1 MIIICSCKHIHLCLT
16 SNLIW
21 YLIINPYGIIEC
33 KIPQRKIINPKPT
46 PMKQSMNHKGERH
59 VHYCLD
65 SALSLVSLMLYADSR
80 IFLRFNFLLT
90 ITPES
95 ISSEDYIITSLVFFY
110 LETFYHIHDSKL
122 TFPITVS
129 PAPR

>member
-1 MIIICSCKHIHLCLT
+1 MISICSCKHINLCLT
-16 SNLIW
+16 SNFIW
-21 YLIINPYGIIEC
+21 YLIINPYVIIEC

-80 IFLRFNFLLT
+80 IFFRFNFLLT